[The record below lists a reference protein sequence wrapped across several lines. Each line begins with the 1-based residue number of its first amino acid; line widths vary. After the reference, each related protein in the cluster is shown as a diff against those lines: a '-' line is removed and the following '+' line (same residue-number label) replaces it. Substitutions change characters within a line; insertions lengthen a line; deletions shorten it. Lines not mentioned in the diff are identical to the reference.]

1 MVEGLIKKYCRSFWI
16 QVRGRETGELMKR
29 GILNRMVRE
38 CVSRSVYKDLEKLR
52 KKKCKLKRVKK

>member
-1 MVEGLIKKYCRSFWI
+1 
-16 QVRGRETGELMKR
+16 MKR